1 MKMKKSSGHFAD
13 DENTEKEDERMKILA
28 ALDQSEYGTLV
39 LKKAMDMAAKE
50 NAELTALTISS
61 APYNN
66 LYLGEV
72 SGNFLEK
79 IRNGLQE
86 AVQRI
91 KDQVQAANVEVVV
104 EESPSPA
111 DAIVAYAE
119 KHGIDLIVIGNK
131 GAGAVERF
139 LIGSV
144 SSKVV
149 THAPCSVMVVKK

>member
-1 MKMKKSSGHFAD
+1 
-13 DENTEKEDERMKILA
+13 MKILA
-28 ALDQSEYGTLV
+28 ALDQSEYATLV
-39 LKKAMDMAAKE
+39 LKKAIDMAAKE
-50 NAELTALTISS
+50 NAQLTALTISS

-72 SGNFLEK
+72 SGDFLSK
-79 IRNGLQE
+79 IRKGLQE

-91 KDQVQAANVEVVV
+91 KDQVEEANVEVVV

-111 DAIVAYAE
+111 DAIVEYAE

-149 THAPCSVMVVKK
+149 THSPCSVMVVKR

>member
-1 MKMKKSSGHFAD
+1 
-13 DENTEKEDERMKILA
+13 MKILA
-28 ALDQSEYGTLV
+28 ALDQSEYANLV

-50 NAELTALTISS
+50 NAQLTALTISS

-72 SGNFLEK
+72 SGDFLKK
-79 IRNGLQE
+79 IRQGMQE
-86 AVQRI
+86 SVQRI
-91 KDQVQAANVEVVV
+91 KDQVKAANVEVEVL
-104 EESPSPA
+104 ESPSPA
-111 DAIVAYAE
+111 DAIVEYAE
-119 KHGIDLIVIGNK
+119 KNGIDLIVIGNK

-149 THAPCSVMVVKK
+149 THSPCSVMVVKK

>member
-1 MKMKKSSGHFAD
+1 
-13 DENTEKEDERMKILA
+13 MKILA
-28 ALDQSEYGTLV
+28 ALDQSEYATLV

-72 SGNFLEK
+72 SGDFLNK
-79 IRNGLQE
+79 IRKGLQE
-86 AVQRI
+86 SVQRI
-91 KDQVQAANVEVVV
+91 KDQVKEANVEVVV
-104 EESPSPA
+104 EESASPA

-119 KHGIDLIVIGNK
+119 KHGIDVIVIGNK

-149 THAPCSVMVVKK
+149 THAPCSVMVVKS

>member
-1 MKMKKSSGHFAD
+1 MKMKKSSGHLAD

-86 AVQRI
+86 SVQRI
-91 KDQVQAANVEVVV
+91 KEQVQAANVEVVV
-104 EESPSPA
+104 EESPSAA

-149 THAPCSVMVVKK
+149 THSPCSVMVVKK

>member
-1 MKMKKSSGHFAD
+1 
-13 DENTEKEDERMKILA
+13 MKILA
-28 ALDQSEYGTLV
+28 ALDQSEYATLV

-72 SGNFLEK
+72 SGDFLYK
-79 IRNGLQE
+79 IRKGLQE
-86 AVQRI
+86 SVQRI
-91 KDQVQAANVEVVV
+91 KDQVKEANVEVVV
-104 EESPSPA
+104 EESASPA

-119 KHGIDLIVIGNK
+119 KHGIDVIVIGNK

-149 THAPCSVMVVKK
+149 THAPCSVMVVKS

>member
-1 MKMKKSSGHFAD
+1 
-13 DENTEKEDERMKILA
+13 MKILV
-28 ALDQSEYGTLV
+28 ALDQSEYATLV

-50 NAELTALTISS
+50 NAQLTALTISS

-72 SGNFLEK
+72 SGDFLSK
-79 IRNGLQE
+79 IRKGLQE
-86 AVQRI
+86 SVQRI
-91 KDQVQAANVEVVV
+91 TDQVKEANVEVVV

-119 KHGIDLIVIGNK
+119 KNGIDLIVIGNK